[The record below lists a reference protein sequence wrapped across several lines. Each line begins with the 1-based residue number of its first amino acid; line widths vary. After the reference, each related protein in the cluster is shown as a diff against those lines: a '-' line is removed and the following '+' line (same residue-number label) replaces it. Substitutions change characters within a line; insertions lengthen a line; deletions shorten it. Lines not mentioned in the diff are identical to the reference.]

1 MSGKLLSFYA
11 IFYLY
16 LNRNIAL
23 TKDRVIVY
31 HFYFSWCSWAFADLK
46 FFQKSSTSVSS
57 VLCIYCPPNDKLS
70 NLQQKSVIDHKDKKN
85 ICVWPDPYRL
95 EWLLK
100 ETQRGNLFH
109 SEWEQQLEMMFHN
122 VVIVVDYGV
131 IHTRLILCFSP
142 LEFQP
147 QSHKSLRHVEIAL
160 E

>member
-1 MSGKLLSFYA
+1 MNNVYFGVFVSSPLMHKWFHDNRTTSLCQGKLLSFYA

-70 NLQQKSVIDHKDKKN
+70 NLQQKSVIDHIGKIYVSDQ
-85 ICVWPDPYRL
+85 IPIVPRDPTG
-95 EWLLK
+95 K
-100 ETQRGNLFH
+100 F
-109 SEWEQQLEMMFHN
+109 
-122 VVIVVDYGV
+122 V
-131 IHTRLILCFSP
+131 
-142 LEFQP
+142 
-147 QSHKSLRHVEIAL
+147 SLRMRTTIRTDVSQCCDCCGLWCHSH
-160 E
+160 